1 MKFLSLIIAILV
13 ATQSVWTASASGQDH
28 TDFPALSYQVLPG
41 FFKLPDHFN
50 FGEVSG
56 VVLDQRGHIFI
67 FNRGQQPLVEFTA
80 SGKFVRT
87 IGDGLFEGS
96 HGLRIDPQGNLW
108 TTDVTTHV
116 VLRLNREG
124 HVTMV
129 LGRKGR
135 AGETESLFNQPTDI
149 GFGPNGEIFVTDGY
163 GNSRIVKFDGQGQ
176 FIKAWGKKGNGP
188 GEFNLPHTIVVD
200 PRGRLI
206 VGDRDNMRIQL
217 FDLDGNYLAQWTH
230 AGSPWG
236 LELTKHGFLFMVD
249 GYANRV
255 VKLDLD
261 GNVLGAFGA
270 AGKTEGRFAF
280 AHSIAVGK
288 QSEIFVA
295 EILNWRVQKF
305 VPIRK

>member
-1 MKFLSLIIAILV
+1 MNFKFYFLV
-13 ATQSVWTASASGQDH
+13 AAFSAVMLCASIASAQAVAE
-28 TDFPALSYQVLPG
+28 FPSLPYQVVPG
-41 FFKLPDHFN
+41 FLKLPTNFN

-56 VVLDQRGHIFI
+56 VALDQEGHIFV
-67 FNRGQQPLVEFTA
+67 FNRGPKPLVEFTA

-96 HGLRIDPQGNLW
+96 HGLRIDPQDNLW
-108 TTDVTTHV
+108 TTDVTTNV

-135 AGETESLFNQPTDI
+135 TGETESLFNQPTDVA
-149 GFGPNGEIFVTDGY
+149 FGPNGEILVADGY
-163 GNSRIVKFDGQGQ
+163 GNSRIVKFDRDGN

-200 PRGRLI
+200 PRGRVI

-217 FDLDGNYLAQWTH
+217 FDLDGNFITLWTH

-236 LELTKHGFLFMVD
+236 LELTRDGFLIMVD

-270 AGKTEGRFAF
+270 PGKTEGRFSF

-288 QSEIFVA
+288 QGEIFVA

-305 VPIRK
+305 VPVEK

>member
-1 MKFLSLIIAILV
+1 MKFLSLKGTVIFGIILLWSFIAN
-13 ATQSVWTASASGQDH
+13 GQA
-28 TDFPALSYQVLPG
+28 DFPQRSYRVETG

-67 FNRGQQPLVEFTA
+67 FNRGPQPLVEFTA

-87 IGDGLFEGS
+87 IGDGLFENS

-108 TTDVTTHV
+108 TTDVTTNV

-124 HVTMV
+124 HVTLV

-135 AGETESLFNQPTDI
+135 TGETEALFNQPTDVA
-149 GFGPNGEIFVTDGY
+149 FGPKGEIFVADGY
-163 GNSRIVKFDGQGQ
+163 GNSRIVKFDREGN
-176 FIKAWGKKGNGP
+176 FVNAWGKKGHAP
-188 GEFNLPHTIVVD
+188 GEFNLPHTMVVD
-200 PRGRLI
+200 PRNRLI

-217 FDLDGNYLAQWTH
+217 FDLDGNFIAQWTH

-236 LELTKHGFLFMVD
+236 LELTADGFLFMVD

-270 AGKTEGRFAF
+270 PGKTAGRFAF
-280 AHSIAVGK
+280 AHSIAIGR
-288 QSEIFVA
+288 QGEIFVA

-305 VPIRK
+305 IPMQK